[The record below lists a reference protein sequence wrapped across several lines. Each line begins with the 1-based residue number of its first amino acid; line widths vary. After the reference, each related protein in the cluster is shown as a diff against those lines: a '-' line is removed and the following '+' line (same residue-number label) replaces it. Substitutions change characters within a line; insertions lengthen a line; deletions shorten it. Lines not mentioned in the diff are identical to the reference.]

1 MAAGGPGVW
10 QARNSL
16 EKKLILGLAVM
27 ALVCAT
33 LMLVIMAMTGQVLL
47 TLKSI
52 PPTKK
57 NYSFYS
63 IDQKTQASPCCLPGF
78 EYGCIFR

>member
-1 MAAGGPGVW
+1 MDFSFLISFDRYQMAAGGPGVW

-33 LMLVIMAMTGQVLL
+33 LMLVIMAMTGQVLF
-47 TLKSI
+47 TTKSI
-52 PPTKK
+52 PPPKK
-57 NYSFYS
+57 KPLFFLF
-63 IDQKTQASPCCLPGF
+63 D
-78 EYGCIFR
+78 

>member
-47 TLKSI
+47 TLISTI
-52 PPTKK
+52 L
-57 NYSFYS
+57 F
-63 IDQKTQASPCCLPGF
+63 I
-78 EYGCIFR
+78 